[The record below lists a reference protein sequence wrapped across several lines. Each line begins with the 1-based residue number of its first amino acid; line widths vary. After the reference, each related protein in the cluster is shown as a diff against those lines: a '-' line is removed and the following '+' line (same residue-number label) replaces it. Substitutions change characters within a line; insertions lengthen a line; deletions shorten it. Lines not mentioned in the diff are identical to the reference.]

1 MTEKE
6 RRYQMG
12 WLDVKRQVQ
21 MYELYCGDVTT
32 RIGTPEEIE
41 RYKLLG
47 KREAKNQK
55 IRKKSDKKGEEMI

>member
-1 MTEKE
+1 
-6 RRYQMG
+6 
-12 WLDVKRQVQ
+12 

-41 RYKLLG
+41 KYKFLG

-55 IRKKSDKKGEEMI
+55 IRKKLDKKREVMI

>member
-1 MTEKE
+1 
-6 RRYQMG
+6 MG

-41 RYKLLG
+41 KYKFLG

-55 IRKKSDKKGEEMI
+55 IRKKLDKKREVMI